1 MLVIRDFTLPR
12 MVRMRLITHPTRPFI
27 FVIIFLANKQTDDYL
42 CDYFF
47 GQRADKVIIFVMI
60 FWPTSRQ
67 GDYFCIFSLCQVQV
81 DDVDHLVNVHAGDV
95 SLIFVQCT
103 LINQCGS

>member
-1 MLVIRDFTLPR
+1 MI
-12 MVRMRLITHPTRPFI
+12 I
-27 FVIIFLANKQTDDYL
+27 FVI
-42 CDYFF
+42 
-47 GQRADKVIIFVMI
+47 I

-81 DDVDHLVNVHAGDV
+81 DGLDHLVNVHAGDV

>member
-1 MLVIRDFTLPR
+1 MS
-12 MVRMRLITHPTRPFI
+12 I
-27 FVIIFLANKQTDDYL
+27 FWQMSRQGDYF

-47 GQRADKVIIFVMI
+47 GQQADKVIIFVII

-95 SLIFVQCT
+95 SLNFGHLSISAEHS
-103 LINQCGS
+103 LGG

>member
-1 MLVIRDFTLPR
+1 MI
-12 MVRMRLITHPTRPFI
+12 I
-27 FVIIFLANKQTDDYL
+27 FVI
-42 CDYFF
+42 
-47 GQRADKVIIFVMI
+47 I

-95 SLIFVQCT
+95 SLIFGH
-103 LINQCGS
+103 LSISADHSLGGGR